1 MGQIVIDFPMFGNDM
16 VRHFVIKD
24 TNEAVKVFNGI
35 ENLVKTEKTGRTPAI
50 EPPRRNSLQKDL
62 KEAFGIWADR
72 QETGEEIA
80 LRIRNANRRQTQQ
93 TLH

>member
-35 ENLVKTEKTGRTPAI
+35 ENLVKTEKISRTPAI
-50 EPPRRNSLQKDL
+50 EPPRTSR
-62 KEAFGIWADR
+62 KEGLDAAFGIWADR
-72 QETGEEIA
+72 EETGEEIA
-80 LRIRNANRRQTQQ
+80 IRIRNANRR
-93 TLH
+93 